1 MRGTDGEHGG
11 TRTPRHVRTRAG
23 KRWSVSCARWPR
35 FSPLHRCLPFSF
47 LFCLC
52 QVFRLCNCQGDI
64 ACPCASGSACWCV
77 RAPERY
83 AECAMRCV
91 VLTWGCDL
99 VPGARQGARPGQSA
113 TGLGLG
119 ISLGTEARC
128 STDTPVLFQVSVCT
142 DMGVY
147 QVVSLEA
154 QMHQVPSRT
163 HVPIATPK
171 SGPRAP
177 KRCACGGDAW
187 AWR

>member
-1 MRGTDGEHGG
+1 MAVPGRLGTCAPERARDG
-11 TRTPRHVRTRAG
+11 A
-23 KRWSVSCARWPR
+23 SAARDGQG
-35 FSPLHRCLPFSF
+35 FLLSTDASLF
-47 LFCLC
+47 LFCFVC
-52 QVFRLCNCQGDI
+52 VKFFVCAI
-64 ACPCASGSACWCV
+64 AKATL
-77 RAPERY
+77 RAR
-83 AECAMRCV
+83 ARV
-91 VLTWGCDL
+91 VPHVGAF
-99 VPGARQGARPGQSA
+99 VHPKGARQGARPGQSA